1 MWHNLQQLLHAA
13 PGTWSVCVWDAAGRQ
28 RYGLNEHAVRSAAS
42 LIKVPLA
49 IAVLDALAQG
59 AAFALDTP
67 VVLREADR
75 VAGTGG
81 VDMAPVGTIK
91 TVRKLICHALRE
103 SDNTASNLLIDLVGM
118 ERVNGWLQA
127 HGLGTRLRRKLM
139 DFDALAAGR
148 DNTTSAS
155 DMCAIMQH
163 VVQHERYVLLLHDLQ
178 RSVGDGKLEAG
189 LLPGV
194 PLAHKVGD
202 LPGVEHDAGVV
213 FAPPGAYIIAVLGVD
228 LPDVEAARRTIAD
241 VSRLV
246 WTGMERTRKG
256 DWPVAP
262 TTLER

>member
-1 MWHNLQQLLHAA
+1 MWHDLDQLLLTA
-13 PGTWSVCVWDAAGRQ
+13 PGAWSVCVWGAAGRQ

-49 IAVLDALAQG
+49 IAVLDALVAQ

-75 VAGTGG
+75 VDGTGS
-81 VDMAPVGTIK
+81 VDTAPAGTIK
-91 TVRKLICHALRE
+91 TVRELIGHALRE

-118 ERVNGWLQA
+118 ERVNGWLA
-127 HGLGTRLRRKLM
+127 SHGLRTRMRRKFM

-163 VVQHERYVLLLHDLQ
+163 VLQHERYATLLHDLQ
-178 RSVGDGKLEAG
+178 RSVGDGKLEAA
-189 LLPGV
+189 LPPDV

-202 LPGVEHDAGVV
+202 LPSVEHDAGIV
-213 FAPPGAYIIAVLGVD
+213 FAPNGAYIIAVLGVD
-228 LPDVEAARRTIAD
+228 LPDVKAGRRMIAD
-241 VSRLV
+241 VSRVV
-246 WTGMERTRKG
+246 WEELQLTN
-256 DWPVAP
+256 
-262 TTLER
+262 